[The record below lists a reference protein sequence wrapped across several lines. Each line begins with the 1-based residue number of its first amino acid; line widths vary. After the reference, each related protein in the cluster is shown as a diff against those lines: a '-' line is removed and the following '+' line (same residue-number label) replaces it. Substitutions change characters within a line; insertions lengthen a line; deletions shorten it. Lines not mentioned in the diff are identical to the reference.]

1 MKPNETV
8 YSETDRIL
16 QRDGKEWYFTTNYW
30 RKLFTSLC
38 EKVGEIDEGKFIY
51 EQIRIGGVINEYDAR
66 GELGEL
72 IQCSLQ
78 VQDNR
83 HRLAPSIISLLQNYV
98 AQYSGVKMIDRKLFI
113 QLLGLRAYAT
123 KADIM
128 KELDELL

>member
-1 MKPNETV
+1 MKRYTAKQIEAFKEMVKN
-8 YSETDRIL
+8 DIL
-16 QRDGKEWYFTTNYW
+16 SQIIDENF
-30 RKLFTSLC
+30 FTSLC

-98 AQYSGVKMIDRKLFI
+98 TQYSGVKMIDRKLFI

>member
-1 MKPNETV
+1 MKRYTAKQIESFKEMVKN
-8 YSETDRIL
+8 DIL
-16 QRDGKEWYFTTNYW
+16 SQIIDENF
-30 RKLFTSLC
+30 FTSLC
-38 EKVGEIDEGKFIY
+38 EKVDEIDEGKFIY

-66 GELGEL
+66 CELGEL

>member
-1 MKPNETV
+1 MKRYTAKQIEAFKEMVKN
-8 YSETDRIL
+8 DIL
-16 QRDGKEWYFTTNYW
+16 SQIIDENF
-30 RKLFTSLC
+30 FTSLC
-38 EKVGEIDEGKFIY
+38 EKVDEIDEGKFIY

>member
-1 MKPNETV
+1 MKRYTAKQMETFKEMV
-8 YSETDRIL
+8 NNNIL
-16 QRDGKEWYFTTNYW
+16 SQIVHDNF
-30 RKLFTSLC
+30 FTSLC

-51 EQIRIGGVINEYDAR
+51 EQIGMSGVIDEYDAR

-83 HRLAPSIISLLQNYV
+83 HRLAASIINLLRNYV
-98 AQYSGVKMIDRKLFI
+98 AKYSKTEMIDRKLFI

>member
-1 MKPNETV
+1 MKRYTAKQIESFKEMVKN
-8 YSETDRIL
+8 DIL
-16 QRDGKEWYFTTNYW
+16 SQIIDENF
-30 RKLFTSLC
+30 FTSLC
-38 EKVGEIDEGKFIY
+38 EKVDEIDEGKFIY

>member
-1 MKPNETV
+1 MKRYTAKQIESFKEMVKN
-8 YSETDRIL
+8 DIL
-16 QRDGKEWYFTTNYW
+16 SQIIDENF
-30 RKLFTSLC
+30 FTSLC

>member
-1 MKPNETV
+1 MKRYTAKQIETFKEMV
-8 YSETDRIL
+8 NNNIL
-16 QRDGKEWYFTTNYW
+16 LQIIDNNF
-30 RKLFTSLC
+30 FTSLC
-38 EKVGEIDEGKFIY
+38 EKAGEIDEGKFIY
-51 EQIRIGGVINEYDAR
+51 EQIGMNGVIDEYDAR

-72 IQCSLQ
+72 IQRSLQ

-83 HRLAPSIISLLQNYV
+83 HRLAASIISLLRNYV
-98 AQYSGVKMIDRKLFI
+98 AKYSKAEMTDRKLFI

>member
-1 MKPNETV
+1 MKRYTAKQIEAFKEMVKN
-8 YSETDRIL
+8 DIL
-16 QRDGKEWYFTTNYW
+16 SQIIDENF
-30 RKLFTSLC
+30 FTSLC

>member
-1 MKPNETV
+1 MKRYTAKQIESFKEMVKN
-8 YSETDRIL
+8 DIL
-16 QRDGKEWYFTTNYW
+16 LQIIDENF
-30 RKLFTSLC
+30 FTSLC

>member
-1 MKPNETV
+1 MKRYTAKQMETFKEMV
-8 YSETDRIL
+8 NNNIL
-16 QRDGKEWYFTTNYW
+16 SQIVDDNF
-30 RKLFTSLC
+30 FTSLC

-51 EQIRIGGVINEYDAR
+51 EQIGMSGVIDEYDAR

-83 HRLAPSIISLLQNYV
+83 HRLAASIINLLRNYV
-98 AQYSGVKMIDRKLFI
+98 AKYSKTEMIDRKLFI

>member
-1 MKPNETV
+1 MVKN
-8 YSETDRIL
+8 DIL
-16 QRDGKEWYFTTNYW
+16 SQIIDENF
-30 RKLFTSLC
+30 FTSLC
-38 EKVGEIDEGKFIY
+38 EKVDEIDEGKFIY

>member
-1 MKPNETV
+1 MKRYTAKQIESFKEMVKN
-8 YSETDRIL
+8 DIL
-16 QRDGKEWYFTTNYW
+16 SQIIDENF
-30 RKLFTSLC
+30 FTSLC
-38 EKVGEIDEGKFIY
+38 EKVDEIDEGKFIY

-98 AQYSGVKMIDRKLFI
+98 AQCSGVKMIDRKLFI